1 MDRGAALLLLLWIL
15 LLEAWFQGPLLGRWL
30 GRRSALVLAALVL
43 GVVAARAA
51 MALRRRRPDRRFI
64 ALVASVLALATLV
77 RWPALKAPASLISS
91 DSAVAGIIAQELRAA
106 EWPPPIYAPGF
117 PYEGTLKPHLT
128 ALLALLF
135 PGAGTAPLYAVASHL
150 FYLVWTA
157 AVMALARDAG
167 GDVAAAVAG
176 AFMAVSPRFL
186 TAFSLNNVGQYPD
199 VCALGTLALALL
211 SAGSPLAWP
220 MFLAGLAVWQQ
231 LVGLYFLLT
240 LVVAA
245 LLTPALRTPRSL
257 ATGTAGFLAGSYPM
271 WIWNATHGWATFDF
285 LRRGGRHPADR
296 VSGLPER
303 LAATVGTS
311 FPKMFGL
318 TDAGLPAAL
327 GAVLGLLLPA
337 LVLWLV
343 WAKRDEIRRRR
354 GRSAALL
361 AGLLLLVSVGTFALS
376 KFSHRGAQRPRYLL
390 PVYASVAV
398 AGGAAAAAA
407 ARRSLLAAVVPVAA
421 VLAVNA
427 IGLRPWLLGRAPAE
441 AHDRAIVDALVRL
454 GVRTGYG
461 GFWVAPKYTFLGDG
475 RFVLSAEL
483 GPDVS
488 WVHAGHAALVRTMG
502 PDAYVVD
509 DPALAAAFAARL
521 DAMHVRYDRTD
532 VDNTAIFH
540 HFARRV
546 ALEDVEGY
554 ERQATGPRTPPP
566 AEEVTQ
572 EQ

>member
-15 LLEAWFQGPLLGRWL
+15 LLEAWFQGPLLGGWL
-30 GRRSALVLAALVL
+30 GRRSAMVLATL
-43 GVVAARAA
+43 VVAAAA
-51 MALRRRRPDRRFI
+51 NRLRHRRPPDRRFV
-64 ALVASVLALATLV
+64 ALVAAALALATLV
-77 RWPALKAPASLISS
+77 RWPALRAPASLISS
-91 DSAVAGIIAQELRAA
+91 DSAVAGIIAEELRAG

-135 PGAGTAPLYAVASHL
+135 PHAGTPLLYAVASHL

-157 AVMALARDAG
+157 AVMALAGRAG
-167 GDVAAAVAG
+167 GAVAAAVAG

-199 VCALGTLALALL
+199 VCALGTLALARLAAGGLL
-211 SAGSPLAWP
+211 VWPL
-220 MFLAGLAVWQQ
+220 FLGGLAVWQQ
-231 LVGLYFLLT
+231 LVGLYFLAT
-240 LVVAA
+240 LLAAA
-245 LLTPALRTPRSL
+245 LVTPALRTRRAL
-257 ATGTAGFLAGSYPM
+257 LGGGAGFLAGSYPL

-285 LRRGGRHPADR
+285 FRRGGKHPADR
-296 VSGLPER
+296 LSGLPER
-303 LAATVGTS
+303 LATTVGTS

-318 TDAGLPAAL
+318 TDAGLPAA
-327 GAVLGLLLPA
+327 AATVLGLVLPA
-337 LVLWLV
+337 LVLWLA
-343 WAKRDEIRRRR
+343 WTRRDEIRRDR

-361 AGLLLLVSVGTFALS
+361 AALLLVVSVGTFAVS

-390 PVYASVAV
+390 PIYTAVAV

-407 ARRSLLAAVVPVAA
+407 ARRSAPAAIVPVAA
-421 VLAVNA
+421 VLALNA
-427 IGLRPWLLGRAPAE
+427 IGLRPWLLGRAPTE
-441 AHDRAIVDALVRL
+441 AHDRAIVDTLLRL

-475 RFVLSAEL
+475 RFILSAEL

-488 WVHAGHAALVRTMG
+488 WVHSGHAALVRRAG
-502 PDAYVVD
+502 PDAYLVD
-509 DPALAAAFAARL
+509 DPALAPAFATRL
-521 DAMHVRYDRTD
+521 QALHVSYERTD

-540 HFARRV
+540 HLSRRV
-546 ALEDVEGY
+546 ALEEVGGY
-554 ERQATGPRTPPP
+554 EAGATGPRAFPPI
-566 AEEVTQ
+566 EETMQ

>member
-1 MDRGAALLLLLWIL
+1 MDRGAALLLLLWVV

-30 GRRSALVLAALVL
+30 GPRSALV
-43 GVVAARAA
+43 
-51 MALRRRRPDRRFI
+51 I
-64 ALVASVLALATLV
+64 ALVVLGAAAARLRRCRPDLRFVALVAAALALATLV
-77 RWPALKAPASLISS
+77 RWPALAAPASLISS
-91 DSAVAGIIAQELRAA
+91 DSAVAGIIAEELRAG

-128 ALLALLF
+128 ALLALVF
-135 PGAGTAPLYAVASHL
+135 PHAGTPLLYAVASHL

-157 AVMALARDAG
+157 AVMALARRSA
-167 GDVAAAVAG
+167 GDVAAAAAG

-199 VCALGTLALALL
+199 VCALGTLALAGLA
-211 SAGSPLAWP
+211 AGTPLVWP
-220 MFLAGLAVWQQ
+220 MFLGGLALWQQ
-231 LVGLYFLLT
+231 LVGLYFLAT
-240 LVVAA
+240 LVVSA
-245 LLTPALRTPRSL
+245 LVTAALRTKRSL
-257 ATGTAGFLAGSYPM
+257 LGGIAGFLAGSYPL

-303 LAATVGTS
+303 LAAVAGTS

-318 TDAGLPAAL
+318 TDAGVPAAVA
-327 GAVLGLLLPA
+327 AVLGLLLPA
-337 LVLWLV
+337 LVLWLA
-343 WAKRDEIRRRR
+343 WARRDEIRRDR
-354 GRSAALL
+354 GRSPALI
-361 AGLLLLVSVGTFALS
+361 AVLLLLVSVGTFALS

-390 PVYASVAV
+390 PIFTSVAV

-407 ARRSLLAAVVPVAA
+407 ASRSPLAAVVPVAA

-427 IGLRPWLLGRAPAE
+427 IGLWPWLLGRAPTE
-441 AHDRAIVDALVRL
+441 AHDRAVVDALVRL
-454 GVRTGYG
+454 GVRTGYA

-488 WVHAGHAALVRTMG
+488 WVHAGQAAVVRG
-502 PDAYVVD
+502 SGADAYLLD
-509 DPALAAAFAARL
+509 DPALASAFATRL
-521 DAMHVRYDRTD
+521 DTLNVRYERLD
-532 VDNTAIFH
+532 VDKTAIFH
-540 HFARRV
+540 HFSRPV
-546 ALEDVEGY
+546 ALEEVEGY
-554 ERQATGPRTPPP
+554 EQGAPAPRAIAPT
-566 AEEVTQ
+566 EEIGQ

>member
-1 MDRGAALLLLLWIL
+1 MDRGAALLLLLWVV

-30 GRRSALVLAALVL
+30 GPRSALV
-43 GVVAARAA
+43 
-51 MALRRRRPDRRFI
+51 I
-64 ALVASVLALATLV
+64 ALVVLGAAAARLRRCRPDLRFVALVAAALALATLV
-77 RWPALKAPASLISS
+77 RWPALAAPASLISS
-91 DSAVAGIIAQELRAA
+91 DSAVAGIIAEELRAG

-128 ALLALLF
+128 ALLALVF
-135 PGAGTAPLYAVASHL
+135 PHAGTPLLYAVASHL

-157 AVMALARDAG
+157 AVMALARRSA
-167 GDVAAAVAG
+167 GDVAAAAAG

-199 VCALGTLALALL
+199 VCALGTLALAGLA
-211 SAGSPLAWP
+211 AGTPLVWP
-220 MFLAGLAVWQQ
+220 MFLGGLALWQQ
-231 LVGLYFLLT
+231 LVGLYFLAT
-240 LVVAA
+240 LVVSA
-245 LLTPALRTPRSL
+245 LVTAALRTKRSL
-257 ATGTAGFLAGSYPM
+257 LGGIAGFLAGSYPL

-303 LAATVGTS
+303 LAAVAGTS

-318 TDAGLPAAL
+318 TDAGVPAAVA
-327 GAVLGLLLPA
+327 AVLGLLLPA
-337 LVLWLV
+337 LVLWLA
-343 WAKRDEIRRRR
+343 WARRDEIRRDR
-354 GRSAALL
+354 GRSPALI
-361 AGLLLLVSVGTFALS
+361 AVLLLLVSVGTFALS

-390 PVYASVAV
+390 PIFTSVAV

-407 ARRSLLAAVVPVAA
+407 ASRSPLAAVVPVAA

-427 IGLRPWLLGRAPAE
+427 IGLWPWLLGRAPTE
-441 AHDRAIVDALVRL
+441 AHDRAVVDALVRL
-454 GVRTGYG
+454 GVRTGYA

-488 WVHAGHAALVRTMG
+488 WVHAGQAAVVRG
-502 PDAYVVD
+502 SGADAYLLD
-509 DPALAAAFAARL
+509 DPTLASAFATRL
-521 DAMHVRYDRTD
+521 DTLNVRYERLD
-532 VDNTAIFH
+532 VDKTAIFH
-540 HFARRV
+540 HFSRPV
-546 ALEDVEGY
+546 ALEEVEGY
-554 ERQATGPRTPPP
+554 EQGAPAPRAIAPT
-566 AEEVTQ
+566 EEIGQ